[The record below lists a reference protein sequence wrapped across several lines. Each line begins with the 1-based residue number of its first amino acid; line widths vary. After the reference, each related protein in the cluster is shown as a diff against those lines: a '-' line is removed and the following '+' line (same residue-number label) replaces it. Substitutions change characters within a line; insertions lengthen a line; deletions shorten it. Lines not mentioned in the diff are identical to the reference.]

1 MDYKNAVFGAHLNR
15 YIGLSDWRGR
25 SDGLE
30 EKALS
35 GTDLELS
42 GRIPAVPELELF
54 ARGFNWE
61 QERTPIFEPD
71 GDDIW
76 GYEFSAEYTPV
87 NIFTLRGAAL
97 KDNTMEDVSAEVTF
111 RLNYTF
117 GDDIEALWRA
127 PRHNLDSVLER
138 RFEKVRR
145 QNTIRLQVRQDPDFT
160 AIIREVLAGGTLILP
175 DGGSK
180 AAQVG

>member
-1 MDYKNAVFGAHLNR
+1 MGASTSGKRDTLNAGFGYRYITPDEQHMFGVNAFVDHEFDYNHNRMSVGLDYKNALIGAHLNR

-25 SDGLE
+25 GDGFE

-42 GRIPAVPELELF
+42 GRLPQLPELELF
-54 ARGFNWE
+54 ARGFKWE

-76 GYEFSAEYTPV
+76 GYEVSAEYTPV
-87 NIFTLRGAAL
+87 NIFTLRGAAI
-97 KDNTMEDVSAEVTF
+97 KDNTMDDVSAEVTV

-117 GDDIEALWRA
+117 GDDIKTIGAGPA
-127 PRHNLDSVLER
+127 P
-138 RFEKVRR
+138 
-145 QNTIRLQVRQDPDFT
+145 
-160 AIIREVLAGGTLILP
+160 
-175 DGGSK
+175 
-180 AAQVG
+180 